1 MAHEL
6 IFTGSFDEP
15 NQVNVSFY
23 VGPDGYVYV
32 KQPNDEYELAPSRL
46 ETEDIRTLINF
57 LQNQLPEP
65 KN

>member
-6 IFTGSFDEP
+6 MFTGPIENP

-32 KQPNDEYELAPSRL
+32 KQPNEEYELAPSRL

-65 KN
+65 LN